1 MPKKSNE
8 FHDSLTLLNIVPILL
23 LTNKKK
29 IKNFGTEFFEEKRNI
44 LELIFK
50 AHKAHKTLKQKCL
63 TLASVWRKLEFQ
75 EEII

>member
-1 MPKKSNE
+1 MPKKSNK

-29 IKNFGTEFFEEKRNI
+29 LTRKNFEEKQNI

-50 AHKAHKTLKQKCL
+50 ANKAH
-63 TLASVWRKLEFQ
+63 
-75 EEII
+75 